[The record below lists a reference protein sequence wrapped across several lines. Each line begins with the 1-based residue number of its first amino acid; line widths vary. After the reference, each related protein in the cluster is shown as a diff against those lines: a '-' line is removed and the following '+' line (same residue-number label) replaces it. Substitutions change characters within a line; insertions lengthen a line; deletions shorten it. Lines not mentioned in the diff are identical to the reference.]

1 MREETKM
8 LVAFY
13 GIEDGLDWLNFPI
26 TKPKELQFHHIKKKA
41 NGGTMEFS
49 NGAILTPTAHRFLHI
64 IEKYDIEIY
73 NAITKMFKIY
83 VMQKNAPT
91 NEQRI
96 IVYKLL
102 KEFYKRHENTKTKKG
117 KLILKERYIIGKN
130 MI

>member
-26 TKPKELQFHHIKKKA
+26 IRPKELQFHHIKKKA
-41 NGGTMEFS
+41 NGGKMEFS

-91 NEQRI
+91 SEQRI

-117 KLILKERYIIGKN
+117 KLILKERYII
-130 MI
+130 